1 MSDEDNNYD
10 DFMLSDDEGMESIE
24 MEEETDDEDKQNI
37 EINEDNSQDDQDRG
51 AARHKQHEQGT
62 FEKHDRVEDI
72 CERIFEQGQALK
84 EDERYKEARDLFLK
98 IYYKEEFSSD
108 ESIERLMTWKFKSLI
123 EILRL
128 RALQLYFQK
137 NGAQDLV
144 LQILEDTA
152 TMSVFLQRI
161 DFQIDG
167 NIFELLSDTFEVLAP
182 KWERVFLFDIEK
194 VDRENM
200 ICKIEFQKNFMD
212 QFQWILRKPGK
223 DCKLQNLQRIIRKKI
238 FIAVVWYQRLT
249 MGNVFT
255 PEISSQIE
263 ILVKDNECSSFEEN
277 NDLESVSMLLQYYI
291 LEYMNTAQINN
302 RRLFKKCID
311 FFEMLISKS
320 LTFSQ
325 ESGLMVIIYTSKIVF
340 ILDSDSENDLSFA
353 LIRYYDRKEE
363 LKNMFLYILKHLEEM
378 GKLRERDITS
388 LFHKFILSGFIFT
401 SMILEAISTD
411 KINPFGFEQVK
422 IALGS
427 PIVNVLED
435 VYRCFAQLELR
446 QLNASISLIP
456 ELSVVLSGI
465 IQDIYYLAQTLK
477 LWRKIARLYSCIS
490 ISDIISMLQ
499 ISDDNEITRDDLL
512 TILMRSIMKNRSVVY
527 FKLDLTSDLV
537 YFGDENKV
545 MLPRCSKEEFRL
557 MISPKDEETTEK
569 ARLIDFEYV
578 NDVAIYNNP
587 TRIRT
592 KSSKEFFNTLRKS
605 RETVKLPRVS
615 NQSNEDTFL
624 PSYMKFSNKYLELCK
639 LASNN
644 LE

>member
-98 IYYKEEFSSD
+98 IYYKEEFSAD

-291 LEYMNTAQINN
+291 LEYMNTARINN

-353 LIRYYDRKEE
+353 LMRYYDRKEE

-465 IQDIYYLAQTLK
+465 I
-477 LWRKIARLYSCIS
+477 
-490 ISDIISMLQ
+490 
-499 ISDDNEITRDDLL
+499 
-512 TILMRSIMKNRSVVY
+512 
-527 FKLDLTSDLV
+527 
-537 YFGDENKV
+537 
-545 MLPRCSKEEFRL
+545 
-557 MISPKDEETTEK
+557 
-569 ARLIDFEYV
+569 
-578 NDVAIYNNP
+578 
-587 TRIRT
+587 
-592 KSSKEFFNTLRKS
+592 
-605 RETVKLPRVS
+605 
-615 NQSNEDTFL
+615 
-624 PSYMKFSNKYLELCK
+624 
-639 LASNN
+639 
-644 LE
+644 

>member
-108 ESIERLMTWKFKSLI
+108 ESIEKLMTWKFKSLI

-291 LEYMNTAQINN
+291 LEYMNTARINN

-353 LIRYYDRKEE
+353 LMRYYDRKEE

-490 ISDIISMLQ
+490 ISDVISMLQ
-499 ISDDNEITRDDLL
+499 ISDDNEMTRDDLL

-605 RETVKLPRVS
+605 RETVKLPRVN

-624 PSYMKFSNKYLELCK
+624 PSYMKFSNRYLELCK

>member
-353 LIRYYDRKEE
+353 LMRYYDRKEE

-401 SMILEAISTD
+401 SMILEAISID

-499 ISDDNEITRDDLL
+499 ISDDNEMTRDDLL

>member
-353 LIRYYDRKEE
+353 LMRYYDRKEE

>member
-24 MEEETDDEDKQNI
+24 MEEETDDEAEQI
-37 EINEDNSQDDQDRG
+37 VQLNEDKSRDDQDRG
-51 AARHKQHEQGT
+51 GRQHKQHVRGT
-62 FEKHDRVEDI
+62 FEKDDKVEDI
-72 CERIFEQGQALK
+72 CEKLFEQGKTLK
-84 EDERYKEARDLFLK
+84 EDERYKEARDSFLK
-98 IYYKEEFSSD
+98 VYYTEEFSSD
-108 ESIERLMTWKFKSLI
+108 GGIERLMAWKFKSLN

-137 NGAQDLV
+137 SGAQDLA
-144 LQILEDTA
+144 LQVLEDTA

-161 DFQIDG
+161 NFQIDG
-167 NIFELLSDTFEVLAP
+167 SIFELLSDTFEVLAP

-194 VDRENM
+194 VDKENM
-200 ICKIEFQKNFMD
+200 ICKMEFQKNFMD
-212 QFQWILRKPGK
+212 QFQWILKKSGK
-223 DCKLQNLQRIIRKKI
+223 DYKLQNLQRKIKKKM
-238 FIAVVWYQRLT
+238 FIAVVWHRRLT
-249 MGNVFT
+249 TGDVFI
-255 PEISSQIE
+255 PEISSQIQN
-263 ILVKDNECSSFEEN
+263 IVQDNEYASFEEN
-277 NDLESVSMLLQYYI
+277 NDLESVSMLLQYSI
-291 LEYMNTAQINN
+291 LEFMKTARINN

-311 FFEMLISKS
+311 FFEMMISKS

-325 ESGLMVIIYTSKIVF
+325 ESGLMVVLNTSKAVR

-353 LIRYYDRKEE
+353 LMKYYDRKEE

-388 LFHKFILSGFIFT
+388 FFHKFVLSGFIFT
-401 SMILEAISTD
+401 SMILEAISSD

-427 PIVNVLED
+427 PIVKVLEA
-435 VYRCFAQLELR
+435 VYKCFERLELR
-446 QLNASISLIP
+446 QLNANISLIP
-456 ELSVVLSGI
+456 ELSMVLNGI

-477 LWRKIARLYSCIS
+477 LWRRIARLYSCIS
-490 ISDIISMLQ
+490 INDIISMLQ
-499 ISDDNEITRDDLL
+499 ISDDNQMTRDDLL
-512 TILMRSIMKNRSVVY
+512 TILMRSIMKDRSVVY
-527 FKLDLTSDLV
+527 FKLDLTNDLV

-557 MISPKDEETTEK
+557 TISPKNEESAEK

-592 KSSKEFFNTLRKS
+592 KSSKDFFNTLRKS
-605 RETVKLPRVS
+605 RETVKLPRVN

-624 PSYMKFSNKYLELCK
+624 PSYMKFSNKYLELTK

-644 LE
+644 LI

>member
-1 MSDEDNNYD
+1 
-10 DFMLSDDEGMESIE
+10 
-24 MEEETDDEDKQNI
+24 
-37 EINEDNSQDDQDRG
+37 
-51 AARHKQHEQGT
+51 
-62 FEKHDRVEDI
+62 
-72 CERIFEQGQALK
+72 
-84 EDERYKEARDLFLK
+84 
-98 IYYKEEFSSD
+98 
-108 ESIERLMTWKFKSLI
+108 
-123 EILRL
+123 
-128 RALQLYFQK
+128 
-137 NGAQDLV
+137 
-144 LQILEDTA
+144 
-152 TMSVFLQRI
+152 
-161 DFQIDG
+161 
-167 NIFELLSDTFEVLAP
+167 
-182 KWERVFLFDIEK
+182 
-194 VDRENM
+194 
-200 ICKIEFQKNFMD
+200 
-212 QFQWILRKPGK
+212 
-223 DCKLQNLQRIIRKKI
+223 
-238 FIAVVWYQRLT
+238 

-291 LEYMNTAQINN
+291 LEYMNTARINN

-353 LIRYYDRKEE
+353 LMRYYDRKEE

-401 SMILEAISTD
+401 SMILEAIRTD

-499 ISDDNEITRDDLL
+499 ISDDNEMTRDDLL

-605 RETVKLPRVS
+605 RETVKLPRVN

>member
-152 TMSVFLQRI
+152 TMSVFLQRV

-353 LIRYYDRKEE
+353 LMRYYDRKEE

-427 PIVNVLED
+427 SIVNVLED

-499 ISDDNEITRDDLL
+499 ISDDNEMTRDDLL

>member
-108 ESIERLMTWKFKSLI
+108 ESIESLMTWKFKSLI

-353 LIRYYDRKEE
+353 LMRYYDRKEE

-388 LFHKFILSGFIFT
+388 SFHKFILSGFIFT

>member
-24 MEEETDDEDKQNI
+24 MEEETDDEDRQNI

-152 TMSVFLQRI
+152 TMSVFLQRV

-353 LIRYYDRKEE
+353 LMRYYDRKEE

-401 SMILEAISTD
+401 SMILEAISID

-499 ISDDNEITRDDLL
+499 ISDDNEMTRDDLL

>member
-1 MSDEDNNYD
+1 
-10 DFMLSDDEGMESIE
+10 
-24 MEEETDDEDKQNI
+24 
-37 EINEDNSQDDQDRG
+37 
-51 AARHKQHEQGT
+51 
-62 FEKHDRVEDI
+62 
-72 CERIFEQGQALK
+72 
-84 EDERYKEARDLFLK
+84 
-98 IYYKEEFSSD
+98 
-108 ESIERLMTWKFKSLI
+108 
-123 EILRL
+123 
-128 RALQLYFQK
+128 
-137 NGAQDLV
+137 
-144 LQILEDTA
+144 
-152 TMSVFLQRI
+152 
-161 DFQIDG
+161 
-167 NIFELLSDTFEVLAP
+167 
-182 KWERVFLFDIEK
+182 
-194 VDRENM
+194 
-200 ICKIEFQKNFMD
+200 MD

-291 LEYMNTAQINN
+291 LEYMNTARINN

-353 LIRYYDRKEE
+353 LMRYYDRKEE

-490 ISDIISMLQ
+490 ISDVISMLQ
-499 ISDDNEITRDDLL
+499 ISDDNEMTRDDLL

-587 TRIRT
+587 TRIR
-592 KSSKEFFNTLRKS
+592 
-605 RETVKLPRVS
+605 
-615 NQSNEDTFL
+615 NQIL
-624 PSYMKFSNKYLELCK
+624 
-639 LASNN
+639 
-644 LE
+644 

>member
-263 ILVKDNECSSFEEN
+263 ILLKDNECSSFEEN

-340 ILDSDSENDLSFA
+340 ILDSGSENDLSFA
-353 LIRYYDRKEE
+353 LMRYYDRKEE

>member
-161 DFQIDG
+161 DLQIDG

-353 LIRYYDRKEE
+353 LMRYYDRKEE

-401 SMILEAISTD
+401 SMILEAFSID

-499 ISDDNEITRDDLL
+499 ISDDNEMTRDDLL

>member
-24 MEEETDDEDKQNI
+24 MEEETEDEDKQNI

-108 ESIERLMTWKFKSLI
+108 ESIEKLMTWKFKSLI

-291 LEYMNTAQINN
+291 LEYMNTARINN

-353 LIRYYDRKEE
+353 LMRYYDRKEE

-465 IQDIYYLAQTLK
+465 I
-477 LWRKIARLYSCIS
+477 
-490 ISDIISMLQ
+490 
-499 ISDDNEITRDDLL
+499 
-512 TILMRSIMKNRSVVY
+512 
-527 FKLDLTSDLV
+527 
-537 YFGDENKV
+537 
-545 MLPRCSKEEFRL
+545 
-557 MISPKDEETTEK
+557 
-569 ARLIDFEYV
+569 
-578 NDVAIYNNP
+578 
-587 TRIRT
+587 
-592 KSSKEFFNTLRKS
+592 
-605 RETVKLPRVS
+605 
-615 NQSNEDTFL
+615 
-624 PSYMKFSNKYLELCK
+624 
-639 LASNN
+639 
-644 LE
+644 

>member
-161 DFQIDG
+161 DLQIDG

-353 LIRYYDRKEE
+353 LMRYYDRKEE

-401 SMILEAISTD
+401 SMILEAISID

-499 ISDDNEITRDDLL
+499 ISDDNEMTRDDLL

>member
-152 TMSVFLQRI
+152 TMSVFLQRV

-223 DCKLQNLQRIIRKKI
+223 DCKLQNLQRVIRKKI

-353 LIRYYDRKEE
+353 LMRYYDRKEE

-427 PIVNVLED
+427 SIVNVLED

-499 ISDDNEITRDDLL
+499 ISDDNEMTRDDLL